1 MRFFDAL
8 IVALVAG
15 LATAS
20 CPYANGKRVAR
31 RDSAAARTIEG
42 KKGIM
47 YSRRSI

>member
-8 IVALVAG
+8 IVALVAD
-15 LATAS
+15 LTTAN
-20 CPYANGKRVAR
+20 CPYANVKRAAQ
-31 RDSAAARTIEG
+31 RDSAVARTIEG